1 MDTPGLETTLKLRI
15 PYLVDQ
21 VRTWTE
27 THMRPGQMVYDREG
41 VVLGEVVH
49 VHEGP
54 LRAGC
59 SDLDS
64 CIEVRTRPFGFGR
77 HVYVPFSAISDV
89 TPDGIFL
96 EETLSRAPLDDW
108 NALPAAILGAREE
121 AANALPDLMPSHAE
135 AWERVRDYYWKHWAA
150 HFGVQGLD
158 WAPFEHRFRFAW
170 EMGRRPEYAR
180 RSWQLVQ
187 SDLRTAWEALHADEE
202 WEQAAEMIRDAWEMR
217 RASLAA
223 ALAA

>member
-1 MDTPGLETTLKLRI
+1 MDTPAAQTTPKLRI

-27 THMRPGQMVYDREG
+27 THIRPGQTVYDREG
-41 VVLGEVVH
+41 VVLGQVVH

-54 LRAGC
+54 LRAGS

-64 CIEVRTRPFGFGR
+64 CVEVRTRAFDFGR
-77 HVYVPFSAISDV
+77 HVYVPFRAISDV

-96 EETLSRAPLDDW
+96 REPLIHLPLDDW
-108 NALPAAILGAREE
+108 NVLPVAIISAREE
-121 AANALPDLMPSHAE
+121 AIGALPDLMPSHAE
-135 AWERVRDYYWKHWAA
+135 MWERVRDYYWKHWAA
-150 HFGVQGLD
+150 HYGVNGLD

-170 EMGRRPEYAR
+170 EMGRQPEYAR
-180 RSWQLVQ
+180 RGWQLVQ
-187 SDLRTAWEALHADEE
+187 GALRTAWEALHADDE
-202 WEQAAEMIRDAWEMR
+202 WDQAAEMIRDAWELR

>member
-1 MDTPGLETTLKLRI
+1 MDTPGTETALKLRI

-27 THMRPGQMVYDREG
+27 PHARPGQIVYDRDG
-41 VVLGEVVH
+41 LVLGDVVH

-54 LRAGC
+54 LRAG
-59 SDLDS
+59 SSALDS
-64 CIEVRTRPFGFGR
+64 CVEVRTRAFDFGR

-89 TPDGIFL
+89 TTDGIFL
-96 EETLSRAPLDDW
+96 TEALIGAPLDDW
-108 NALPAAILGAREE
+108 NTLPPGIVSARTAADSAV
-121 AANALPDLMPSHAE
+121 PDLMPSHAA
-135 AWERVRDYYWKHWAA
+135 AWEHVRDYYWKHWAA
-150 HFGVQGLD
+150 HYGVHGLD
-158 WAPFEHRFRFAW
+158 WAPFEHRLRFAW
-170 EMGRRPEYAR
+170 EMGRRPEYAAR
-180 RSWQLVQ
+180 AWHLVQ

-202 WEQAAEMIRDAWEMR
+202 WEQAVEMIRDAWELR